1 MYIKSFGIN
10 LDKSKRLWL
19 IISFA
24 FLVALVLIVS
34 SFMLV
39 FKNSHKS
46 NIEKLTDLFEV
57 TSYYAEYQIEITSN
71 KNINNYKVKEWY
83 KQEDNN
89 YKFRFETSNKNS
101 NFIYYGDSKN
111 ICVKSDEQIST
122 LNLSDY
128 NNKNNNILSVSSMI
142 DFLELFNQ
150 TQKKEEYSKNNC
162 FKIKEIENDSVVT
175 YEIIFLQENKCNIDC
190 KICSKFLDNNMNIK
204 KIEILIDKEYLLPK
218 QYNVHYEGEQM
229 HVNII
234 YNKFSINEKFDE
246 KLFAF

>member
-19 IISFA
+19 IISMALF
-24 FLVALVLIVS
+24 VAIILIIT
-34 SFMLV
+34 SFVFV
-39 FKNSHKS
+39 FKNYKKN
-46 NIEKLTDLFEV
+46 NIEKLTDIFEAK
-57 TSYYAEYQIEITSN
+57 SYYAEYQMKIVSN
-71 KNINNYKVKEWY
+71 KNENDYKVKEWY
-83 KQEDNN
+83 KKEDNN
-89 YKFRFETSNKNS
+89 YKFRFETSNKKN
-101 NFIYYGDSKN
+101 NYIYYGDSKN
-111 ICVKSDEQIST
+111 ICIKSDEQISS

-128 NNKNNNILSVSSMI
+128 NNKNNNILSISSMI
-142 DFLELFNQ
+142 EVLNLLNTLTE
-150 TQKKEEYSKNNC
+150 KEEYNKNSC

-190 KICSKFLDNNMNIK
+190 KICSKFLDSNMNVR
-204 KIEILIDKEYLLPK
+204 KIEILIDKDALLPK
-218 QYNVHYEGEQM
+218 QYNVYYEGEQM

>member
-19 IISFA
+19 IISMALF
-24 FLVALVLIVS
+24 VAIILIIT
-34 SFMLV
+34 SFVFV
-39 FKNSHKS
+39 FKNYNKN
-46 NIEKLTDLFEV
+46 NIEKLTDIFEAK
-57 TSYYAEYQIEITSN
+57 SYYAEYQMKIVSN
-71 KNINNYKVKEWY
+71 KNENDYKVKEWY
-83 KQEDNN
+83 KKEDNN
-89 YKFRFETSNKNS
+89 YKFRFETSNKKN
-101 NFIYYGDSKN
+101 NYIYYGDSKN
-111 ICVKSDEQIST
+111 ICIKSDEQISS

-128 NNKNNNILSVSSMI
+128 NNKNNNILSISSMI
-142 DFLELFNQ
+142 EVLNLLNTLTE
-150 TQKKEEYSKNNC
+150 KEEYSKNNC